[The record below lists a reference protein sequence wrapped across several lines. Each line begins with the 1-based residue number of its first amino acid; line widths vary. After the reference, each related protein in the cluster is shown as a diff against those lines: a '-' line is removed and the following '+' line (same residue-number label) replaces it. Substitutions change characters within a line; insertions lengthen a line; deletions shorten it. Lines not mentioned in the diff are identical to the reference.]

1 MPLDRRLRD
10 GLDQL
15 AGEIEPDVEGRLK
28 ATLDHAGRRNP
39 VQRFLPIAV
48 ATAALILV
56 AIVGPAM
63 VNLLRG
69 EAGPPIGASQAPSPT
84 PSALAGAY
92 TTSVESDDPA
102 VQESNLA
109 GAWTVEFEA
118 SGLLIVTSPAG
129 FTGTRTGYSYQVT
142 GDELR
147 TDLFGEG
154 VCSTL
159 LPGRY
164 RWERTGDT
172 LTFSTIDEPCAGR
185 AAFFA
190 GQPWRATATE

>member
-10 GLDQL
+10 GLDRL

-28 ATLDHAGRRNP
+28 ATLGHAGRRNL
-39 VQRFLPIAV
+39 VQRSLPILA
-48 ATAALILV
+48 ATTALVLV

-63 VNLLRG
+63 VDLWRG
-69 EAGPPIGASQAPSPT
+69 EAGPPIGASQAPSPS
-84 PSALAGAY
+84 PSALAGAF
-92 TTSVESDDPA
+92 TASVESDDLV
-102 VQESNLA
+102 VQESNL
-109 GAWTVEFEA
+109 GGSWTVEFDA
-118 SGLLIVTSPAG
+118 SGILVVTSPASYA
-129 FTGTRTGYSYQVT
+129 GTRTGYSYQVT

-147 TDLFGEG
+147 TDLFGED

-164 RWERTGDT
+164 RWERTGDIV
-172 LTFSTIDEPCAGR
+172 TFSTIDEPCAGR

-190 GQPWRATATE
+190 GQPWRATTAE